1 MSGFLRVDPGK
12 AGGPVVLSLS
22 LPEDGDPTLRGL
34 LSDYELPVSE
44 SDGPPRQTGGQFSEV
59 LTVALASGG
68 AVTALVHVLHKFLD
82 LRRDRSIYIHTK
94 DGVQVMTK
102 GASIDEVERVLRA
115 ARELSED

>member
-1 MSGFLRVDPGK
+1 MSGSLRVDPGK
-12 AGGPVVLSLS
+12 AGGPVVLSLHP
-22 LPEDGDPTLRGL
+22 PEDGDPTLRGM
-34 LSDYELPVSE
+34 LSDYELPVSG
-44 SDGPPRQTGGQFSEV
+44 GPPRQTGGQFSEV